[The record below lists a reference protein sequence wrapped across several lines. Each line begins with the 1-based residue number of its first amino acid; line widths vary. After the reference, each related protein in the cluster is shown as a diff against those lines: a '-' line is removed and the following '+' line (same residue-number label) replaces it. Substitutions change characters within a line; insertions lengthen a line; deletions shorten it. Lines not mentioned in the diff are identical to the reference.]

1 MLNNFFFYRIPFG
14 PSMTYVLGPNH
25 QYITRFANFSLN
37 FLYLEAKFD
46 YDYFIPVYFLGSS
59 HCAHNISAHF
69 EQKQRHCDFRGRT
82 GKKHPV
88 LQIICNCAVMYAY
101 VK

>member
-1 MLNNFFFYRIPFG
+1 MLNNLFSYIIPFG
-14 PSMTYVLGPNH
+14 PSGYYVFGPSH
-25 QYITRFANFSLN
+25 QYITRLANFSLN

-59 HCAHNISAHF
+59 QCAHNISAHF
-69 EQKQRHCDFRGRT
+69 ENNKRHCDFRGRT
-82 GKKHPV
+82 GKKYPV
-88 LQIICNCAVMYAY
+88 LQMICKCVVMYAY